1 MAQKKINKKTIKN
14 TKLCQFFT
22 YDIETYPSKKET
34 HEPYLITLY
43 SEQEV
48 KFWFKEDP
56 NHNIIREFIDHV
68 SKNYHNHKGFAHNA
82 GNFDA
87 RPILHELKVDE
98 FLSKTRTCLVKEGNI
113 LAIYLKNN
121 ITLADSFHLLPR
133 SLQELAEE
141 FKLELSKGSI
151 PHDKITLKN
160 YKNYKEDAI
169 VYCIKDSQ
177 ILFNVLEHFQ
187 HVILANDI
195 SPIDPL
201 NCITLPQFAFQTF
214 RTDKYFP
221 EKWKLFKLDKRKY
234 NFVAEGYYGGK
245 VDVFVTY
252 AKSDNEGI
260 FYYDVNSLYP
270 HVMLNV
276 MPEGEGV
283 WVEGKD
289 IDLSTFF
296 GFLEVTVTVPD
307 TLNIPILPFRHD
319 GGLYFPKGTFTSIQ
333 FSEELRYA
341 KELGYE
347 IKNIRRGLSFDKRE
361 NVFYKYVN
369 EFYKIKEQESKTRG
383 ALYFVVKLLLNALYG
398 KFGMKPVES
407 EFRVIDPRDLHTY
420 IDFCTVENIVFL
432 KDAILIRVKEEHTTD
447 SLKTDDF
454 IYRKETEGPE
464 FFSWNRNERSPAHV
478 SAAIASYSRIVLDKC
493 IRALG
498 EEYACYVDTDSVV
511 SLIELP
517 KEKINSSAL
526 GFWKEEGRYIEYYA
540 FGPKIYRLI
549 PKKGTKNK
557 PVDKC
562 AGIPNK
568 EVKQALDTLKETH
581 KYTSNQILKFK
592 KDHRTMDIHT
602 NVEYTKTITAYST
615 KKRKF
620 YSNKLR
626 TQPVVYPDDFTEL

>member
-1 MAQKKINKKTIKN
+1 MTQKKINKKTNKN
-14 TKLCQFFT
+14 TKFCKFFA
-22 YDIETYPSKKET
+22 YDIETYPSKKDT

-43 SEQEV
+43 SNKEIIV
-48 KFWFKEDP
+48 WFKEDP
-56 NHNIIREFIDHV
+56 NHNIIREFINHV
-68 SKNYHNHKGFAHNA
+68 INNYRDHKGFAHNA

-87 RPILHELKVDE
+87 RHILNELKVEE
-98 FLSKTRTCLVKEGNI
+98 FLNKTKTCLVKEGNI

-121 ITLADSFHLLPR
+121 ITLADSFHLLPH
-133 SLQELAEE
+133 SLDKLANQ
-141 FKLELSKGSI
+141 FKLEMTKGSI

-169 VYCIKDSQ
+169 TYCINDSK
-177 ILFNVLEHFQ
+177 ILFKVLEHFQ
-187 HVILANDI
+187 HIIKSHNI

-214 RTDKYFP
+214 RTEKYFP
-221 EKWKLFKLDKRKY
+221 ETWELYKLDKRKY

-252 AKSDNEGI
+252 AKSNDENI

-276 MPEGEGV
+276 MPEGPGQ
-283 WVEGKD
+283 WVDGKD
-289 IDLSTFF
+289 VDLSSFF
-296 GFLEVTVTVPD
+296 GFVEVTVTSPKS
-307 TLNIPILPFRHD
+307 LNIPILPFRHD
-319 GGLYFPKGTFTSIQ
+319 GGLYFPQGTFTSVQ
-333 FSEELRYA
+333 FSEELKYA
-341 KELGYE
+341 LNYGYE
-347 IKNIRRGLSFDKRE
+347 IKNINKGLSFNKRE
-361 NVFYKYVN
+361 AVFDKYVN

-407 EFRVIDPRDLHTY
+407 EFRVIDPRELHTY
-420 IDFCTVENIVFL
+420 IDFCTIENIVML

-454 IYRKETEGPE
+454 LYRKETEGPR

-498 EEYACYVDTDSVV
+498 EENVCYCDTDSAI
-511 SLIELP
+511 SLKQLP
-517 KEKINSSAL
+517 EDKINSSAL
-526 GFWKEEGRYIEYYA
+526 GFWKEEGRYVEYFA
-540 FGPKIYRLI
+540 FGPKIYQLT
-549 PKKGTKNK
+549 PKEGSKHKKIN
-557 PVDKC
+557 KC

-620 YSNKLR
+620 YSDNLR